1 MEHKKRRMVWW
12 IVGAVLLLGA
22 GGGGYAYYRQAQA
35 AKAQAQT
42 GQETLQTARVRRG
55 EIVLSATG
63 VGSVVAAREVA
74 LAFGSSGTLLELN
87 VGLGDAVKEG
97 DVLARIDDTAAR
109 QAVTSA
115 EQALIRA
122 KADLQTARQNY
133 ADLIAPPTEAELLE
147 AQAAVETAQKNL
159 DDLLKGATAAEI
171 AQAEANLAS
180 AEEAYKEAL
189 AGPSE
194 EDIRKAQLALD
205 QAKNSRWSVQM
216 NRDATCGMRPDS
228 SACDQAQAQV
238 LNAEISVQ
246 LAEMNLE
253 TVKKGKTQA
262 EIQALAAQVAAAKET
277 LAKLRAGPSQAEIN
291 AAKAQLAAAQ
301 EKLADLQNGPTAEEI
316 ALAEQN
322 VRSAE
327 LAVEQAEA
335 NLTEAKE
342 ALERCALVAPFDGV
356 ITAVN
361 AQVGDTVNGNS
372 AVLTLADLSQ
382 VVLDVYLDETDWA
395 MVRVGHEVEVTFD
408 AIPDQVFKGKVVRV
422 SPQLVTVSGVKSVYA
437 QAVLDPSSF
446 AKPQT
451 LPVGL
456 SATVDVIGGRATNAL
471 IVPVEALR
479 EIGAG
484 EYAVFVVEDGQLRL
498 RPVEVGLMDAAYAEI
513 KSGLQEGE
521 FVSTGLV
528 ETK

>member
-1 MEHKKRRMVWW
+1 MQHKRRRVVW
-12 IVGAVLLLGA
+12 IVVAILLVGAA
-22 GGGGYAYYRQAQA
+22 AGGYAYYRQTKAT
-35 AKAQAQT
+35 KAQAQAT
-42 GQETLQTARVRRG
+42 QQTLQTARVRRG

-63 VGSVVAAREVA
+63 AGSVVAAREMA
-74 LAFGSSGTLLELN
+74 LAFGAGGELLELK
-87 VGLGDAVKEG
+87 VGVGDAVKQG
-97 DVLARIDDTAAR
+97 DVLARIDDSAA
-109 QAVTSA
+109 QKAVASA
-115 EQALIRA
+115 EQALVRA
-122 KADLQTARQNY
+122 KADLQTAQQNH
-133 ADLIAPPTEAELLE
+133 ADLLAPPTEAELLA

-159 DDLLKGATAAEI
+159 DDLLKGATPAEI

-180 AEEAYKEAL
+180 AEQAYQEAV

-205 QAKNSRWSVQM
+205 QAKNSRWSTQM
-216 NRDATCGMRPDS
+216 NRDATCGLRPDS

-253 TVKKGKTQA
+253 AAKKGKTQA
-262 EIQALAAQVAAAKET
+262 EIQALAAQVAAARET
-277 LAKLRAGPSQAEIN
+277 LAKLRAGPTQAEIDS
-291 AAKAQLAAAQ
+291 AKAQLASAK

-316 ALAEQN
+316 AVSEQN

-327 LAVEQAEA
+327 LAVQLAEA
-335 NLTEAKE
+335 NLAEAKD
-342 ALERCALVAPFDGV
+342 ALERCTLVAPFDGV

-361 AQVGDTVNGNS
+361 AQVGDTVS
-372 AVLTLADLSQ
+372 ANNAILTMADLSQ

-395 MVRVGHEVEVTFD
+395 MVNVGHEVEVTFD

-437 QAVLDPSSF
+437 QAVLDAASF
-446 AKPQT
+446 AKPQR

-456 SATVDVIGGRATNAL
+456 SATVDVIGGRATNVL
-471 IVPVEALR
+471 LVPVEALR
-479 EIGAG
+479 EIGTG
-484 EYAVFVVEDGQLRL
+484 EYAVFVVENGQPKL
-498 RPVEVGLMDAAYAEI
+498 RPVEVGLMDATYAEI
-513 KSGLQEGE
+513 TSGLQEGE
-521 FVSTGLV
+521 LVSTGLV